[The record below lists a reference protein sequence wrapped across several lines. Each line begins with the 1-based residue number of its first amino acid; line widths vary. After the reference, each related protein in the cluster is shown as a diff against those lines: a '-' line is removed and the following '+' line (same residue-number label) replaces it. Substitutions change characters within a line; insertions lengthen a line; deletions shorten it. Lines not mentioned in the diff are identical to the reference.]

1 MSEYSVVSGVLY
13 DGKCELSALSGELY
27 DGKCELSVVSD
38 ERYSGKSKYSVVSD
52 ERYSGKSKYIVV
64 SDAFTTKTNDS
75 QRFNLN
81 LVVLSSILCTYKNE
95 KGDAKRCCIP
105 SV

>member
-1 MSEYSVVSGVLY
+1 MSEYSVVSVALY
-13 DGKCELSALSGELY
+13 DGKRKLSTLSGELY
-27 DGKCELSVVSD
+27 DGKCEL
-38 ERYSGKSKYSVVSD
+38 SVVSD